1 MKSFILT
8 LILTAFTYAIG
19 SIKINIDN
27 KTITVTKKELA
38 NLYLMKTNTIK
49 GIKVIPIDT
58 RDKKLFKE
66 FYRNIINKTPQQLRA
81 YWMKEIY
88 RGDKQPPK
96 RPTASDIK
104 KLLKGKTPVLS
115 YVKNSK
121 TGKIIFTIR

>member
-8 LILTAFTYAIG
+8 LILTAFTYANG
-19 SIKINIDN
+19 SIEINIDN

-49 GIKVIPIDT
+49 GIKVIPLDT

-96 RPTASDIK
+96 RPTTGDIK
-104 KLLKGKTPVLS
+104 KLLKGKTPILS
-115 YVKNSK
+115 YVKNRK